1 MSDTNYSRARAA
13 VKAEIKALVH
23 QRDAVNEKIAKLY
36 PIFDYLNA
44 LCDKPDDPI
53 LDVVEPQVENE
64 LGLSDAIRHVLRKAV
79 PASMSPTGIRDA
91 LVEIGFN
98 LAKYANVMPP
108 IHNTLKRLEH
118 TGEIKVLKSSYG
130 KVYQWRGEI
139 GRTIKNYEMDPTP
152 DEK

>member
-1 MSDTNYSRARAA
+1 MSDTNYARARAA
-13 VKAEIKALVH
+13 VKAEIEALVH

-53 LDVVEPQVENE
+53 LNVVEPQVEKE
-64 LGLSDAIRHVLRKAV
+64 LGLSDAIRHVLRKAS
-79 PASMSPTGIRDA
+79 PASMSPTGIRDGLA
-91 LVEIGFN
+91 EIGFN
-98 LAKYANVMPP
+98 LKKYANVMPP
-108 IHNTLKRLEH
+108 IHNTLKRMEY

-130 KVYQWRGEI
+130 KSYQWRGEI
-139 GRTIKNYEMDPTP
+139 GRTIKSYEMDTTP